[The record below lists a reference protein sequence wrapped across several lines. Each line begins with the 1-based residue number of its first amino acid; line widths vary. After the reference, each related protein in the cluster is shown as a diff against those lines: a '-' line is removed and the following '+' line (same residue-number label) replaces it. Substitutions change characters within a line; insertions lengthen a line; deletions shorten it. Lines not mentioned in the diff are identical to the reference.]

1 MALIR
6 VEHELDKLTRLL
18 DSIKDNQVP
27 FATAKALTL
36 TAKEAQAETYREFE
50 RKFDR
55 PTPFTMRSLFIKPAT
70 KRDLT
75 AEVFV
80 KDRAIGGKNPNSIA
94 AMLRHQFGGGPRIVK
109 VMETALRREG
119 LLGREEFVVPG
130 AGAKLDRYGNVSRGQ
145 LAQILSQIGVG
156 GSGYDN
162 APTQSRRSRRNVAR
176 AGKIFWSRGPG
187 MPSAGSYRGA
197 MKKFDLSSG
206 VYDGTSYQHLP
217 RGAWMRAGRGVKP
230 LLLVVGGAP
239 NYRRRIDMER
249 IGKEAVARHFNR
261 IFAQTYREAVETAR

>member
-6 VEHELDKLTRLL
+6 VEHDLGKIASLM
-18 DSIKDNQVP
+18 DSIKERQLP

-36 TAKEAQAETYREFE
+36 TAKEAQAETYKEFE

-109 VMETALRREG
+109 VMESALRRAG
-119 LLGREEFVVPG
+119 LLGQGEFIVPG
-130 AGAKLDRYGNVSRGQ
+130 AAAKLDRYGNVSRGQ

-156 GSGYDN
+156 GAGYDN
-162 APTQSRRSRRNVAR
+162 APTNSRRSRKNVAK

-187 MPSAGSYRGA
+187 MPSGGSYRGSR
-197 MKKFDLSSG
+197 KKFDPSTG
-206 VYDGTSYQHLP
+206 AYDGTSYQHLP
-217 RGAWMRAGRGVKP
+217 RGAWMRDGRSVKP
-230 LLLVVGGAP
+230 LLLVVGSAP
-239 NYRRRIDMER
+239 NYRRRIDMDR